1 MNDLLLKGMVG
12 IQNARVRFAHN
23 FAERREAGDIVQTI
37 IIIAAMVL
45 ACIAVFALIVPAIN
59 DQAGHVADC
68 IKSSNSGKCA
78 NYDPANAK

>member
-45 ACIAVFALIVPAIN
+45 ACVAVFALIVPAIT
-59 DQAGHVADC
+59 DQAKTVSEC
-68 IKSSNSGKCA
+68 IKTSNSNNCQNFNQK
-78 NYDPANAK
+78 